1 MLGESSTHS
10 LTLGTILQAH
20 ILQLM
25 EAYRHPGGELDK
37 PYLHPKGEER
47 GSISSKTHPQA
58 EGGQVAE
65 LLQACLGRGHGEAPL
80 GCETNAGGTGWLD
93 TCMGSPIPTPK
104 SFPSLWGTGPHR
116 TPART
121 GPGWSHGCGLCSQSH
136 MEGVRLELDLQTS
149 SLLKPTGQPHLP
161 GLTGSRFKMQ
171 SPISGKK

>member
-80 GCETNAGGTGWLD
+80 GCETNAGGTDWLD
-93 TCMGSPIPTPK
+93 TCMAPL
-104 SFPSLWGTGPHR
+104 FPPPRAFLL
-116 TPART
+116 
-121 GPGWSHGCGLCSQSH
+121 CGAQ
-136 MEGVRLELDLQTS
+136 V
-149 SLLKPTGQPHLP
+149 
-161 GLTGSRFKMQ
+161 LTGHLQGQALDGAMVVACALSHTWKG
-171 SPISGKK
+171 SV